1 MIKRVLALF
10 LCLCLTLCLGAC
22 KKDRFK
28 DEETVPPPVTEN
40 STPQEE
46 TPQGEE
52 TPAETSKNEN
62 NPTVDTSSDNSFP
75 IKIASTQALSCY
87 TLNVNF
93 EEAAKIYTQIS
104 YNCVPVDWDLGPK
117 QIKKD
122 GSSNVYF
129 RVSDSRFDSVAEL
142 EKYLNEF
149 FTPQCIKTFYNPA
162 NFVDY
167 EGHLYAISG
176 TGSDDSLLAGCV
188 FNVTKQTTMRVL
200 FTANVYSYKKIQDKP
215 QKAEIFTE
223 QPKDVSNYN
232 VKKVD
237 FVYEISENKES
248 WKFSKFGN
256 II

>member
-1 MIKRVLALF
+1 MFKKVLAF
-10 LCLCLTLCLGAC
+10 CLCLCLILTLGAC
-22 KKDRFK
+22 KKNRFK
-28 DEETVPPPVTEN
+28 DEESITPPTNTAVSQGETSGEAPSEEN
-40 STPQEE
+40 PQE
-46 TPQGEE
+46 QN
-52 TPAETSKNEN
+52 K
-62 NPTVDTSSDNSFP
+62 PTASTNSDSSYP
-75 IKIASTQALSCY
+75 IKITTSKVLSAAQ
-87 TLNVNF
+87 LNGNF
-93 EEAAKIYTQIS
+93 KDAARIYTELS

-142 EKYLNEF
+142 EKYINEL
-149 FTPQCIKTFYNPA
+149 FTPECIKTFYNPA

-167 EGHLYAISG
+167 EGHLYAVSG
-176 TGSDDSLLAGCV
+176 TGGDDSLLAGCV

-215 QKAEIFTE
+215 AQAEIFTE
-223 QPKDVSNYN
+223 QPKDVSMYD

>member
-1 MIKRVLALF
+1 MIKRILAF
-10 LCLCLTLCLGAC
+10 CLCLCLVFCLSAC

-28 DEETVPPPVTEN
+28 EEETITPPTVEN
-40 STPQEE
+40 STTQEQTPSGEENPQE
-46 TPQGEE
+46 TPKEE
-52 TPAETSKNEN
+52 AA
-62 NPTVDTSSDNSFP
+62 VDTSKDKSYP
-75 IKIASTQALSCY
+75 IKIVSTKQLEAYEINEC
-87 TLNVNF
+87 F
-93 EEAAKIYTQIS
+93 EKAAKIYTQIS

-122 GSSNVYF
+122 DSSNVYF
-129 RVSDSRFDSVAEL
+129 RVSDNRFDSVAEL
-142 EKYLNEF
+142 EKYLNDF
-149 FTPQCIKTFYNPA
+149 FTPECIKTFYNPA

-188 FNVTKQTTMRVL
+188 FNVTKQTTMRVF

-215 QKAEIFTE
+215 EKTEIFTE
-223 QPKDVSNYN
+223 QPKDVTIYN
-232 VKKVD
+232 NKTVD
-237 FVYEISENKES
+237 FVYEISSDNKN